1 MENLHELASFTH
13 AGERECNMARKEM
26 ELFDTG
32 VLGEAIP
39 VSAAVKAGDL
49 VFVGGS
55 IGNVYGKLELVEGG
69 VAAETRQALQHMRA
83 ALEAA
88 GSSIDQVIK
97 CNIYL
102 VDMADFGELNE
113 EYGKF
118 FGSHRPTRA
127 TVAVKELGLGGRVEI
142 ECVALA

>member
-1 MENLHELASFTH
+1 MS
-13 AGERECNMARKEM
+13 RREM

-32 VLGEAIP
+32 VLGGEIP
-39 VSAAVKAGDL
+39 VSSAVKVGDL

-55 IGNVYGKLELVEGG
+55 IGNVFGKLELVEGG
-69 VAAETRQALQHMRA
+69 ISAETKQALQHMRN

-97 CNIYL
+97 CNIYI
-102 VDMADFGELNE
+102 VDMAEFGKFNE
-113 EYGKF
+113 VYGKF

>member
-1 MENLHELASFTH
+1 M
-13 AGERECNMARKEM
+13 AGKEM
-26 ELFDTG
+26 ELFNTG
-32 VLGEAIP
+32 VLGEEIP
-39 VSAAVKAGDL
+39 LSNAVKAGDF

-55 IGNVYGKLELVEGG
+55 IGNVHGKFELVEGG
-69 VAAETRQALQHMRA
+69 IAAETQQALQHMRD

-88 GSSIDQVIK
+88 GSSIDRVVK

-102 VDMADFGELNE
+102 VDMAEFGEFNE
-113 EYGKF
+113 VYGKF

>member
-1 MENLHELASFTH
+1 MKMSDEKMEHFE
-13 AGERECNMARKEM
+13 
-26 ELFDTG
+26 TG
-32 VLGEAIP
+32 VLGDAIP
-39 VSAAVKAGDL
+39 ACAAVRAGGF

-55 IGNVYGKLELVEGG
+55 IGNVHGELELVKGG
-69 VAAETRQALQHMRA
+69 IAAETRQALEHMRK

-88 GSSIDQVIK
+88 GSSIDKVIK
-97 CNIYL
+97 CNIYI
-102 VDMADFGELNE
+102 VDMSEFGDMNDPYIE
-113 EYGKF
+113 F

>member
-1 MENLHELASFTH
+1 
-13 AGERECNMARKEM
+13 MARKEM
-26 ELFDTG
+26 ELFNTG
-32 VLGEAIP
+32 VLGEEIP
-39 VSAAVKAGDL
+39 VSAAVKVGNL

-55 IGNVYGKLELVEGG
+55 IGNVFGKLELVEGG
-69 VAAETRQALQHMRA
+69 ISAETKQALQHMRN

-102 VDMADFGELNE
+102 VDMAEFGKFNE
-113 EYGKF
+113 VYGKF

>member
-1 MENLHELASFTH
+1 MV
-13 AGERECNMARKEM
+13 GKEM
-26 ELFDTG
+26 ELFNTG
-32 VLGEAIP
+32 VLGEEIP
-39 VSAAVKAGDL
+39 ASNPVKARDF

-55 IGNVYGKLELVEGG
+55 IGNVFGKFELVEGG
-69 VAAETRQALQHMRA
+69 IAAETQQSLQHMHD

-88 GSSIDQVIK
+88 GSSIHRVIK

-102 VDMADFGELNE
+102 VDMAEFGELNE
-113 EYGKF
+113 VYGKF

>member
-1 MENLHELASFTH
+1 
-13 AGERECNMARKEM
+13 MAEKEM
-26 ELFDTG
+26 AFFNTG
-32 VLGEAIP
+32 VLGPEIP
-39 VSAAVKAGDL
+39 VSNAVKVGDL

-55 IGNVYGKLELVEGG
+55 IGNVHGEFELVEGG
-69 VAAETRQALQHMRA
+69 VAAETEQALQHMRA

-88 GSSIDQVIK
+88 GSSIDRVAK

-102 VDMADFGELNE
+102 VDMAEFGEFNE
-113 EYGKF
+113 VYGKF

>member
-1 MENLHELASFTH
+1 M
-13 AGERECNMARKEM
+13 AGMEM
-26 ELFDTG
+26 ELFSTG
-32 VLGEAIP
+32 VLGKEIP
-39 VSAAVKAGDL
+39 VSNAVKAGDF

-55 IGNVYGKLELVEGG
+55 IGNVHGEFELVEGG
-69 VAAETRQALQHMRA
+69 VAVETRQALQHMRD

-88 GSSIDQVIK
+88 GSSIDRVIK

-102 VDMADFGELNE
+102 VDMTEFGEFNDV
-113 EYGKF
+113 YGEF

-142 ECVALA
+142 ECIALA

>member
-1 MENLHELASFTH
+1 M
-13 AGERECNMARKEM
+13 AGNEM
-26 ELFDTG
+26 ELFNTG
-32 VLGEAIP
+32 VLGEEIP
-39 VSAAVKAGDL
+39 LSSAVKAGDF

-55 IGNVYGKLELVEGG
+55 IGNVFAKFELVEGG
-69 VAAETRQALQHMRA
+69 IAAETRQALQHMRA

-88 GSSIDQVIK
+88 GSSLDRVIK

-102 VDMADFGELNE
+102 VDMAEFGEFNE
-113 EYGKF
+113 VYGTV

>member
-1 MENLHELASFTH
+1 
-13 AGERECNMARKEM
+13 MAEKEM
-26 ELFDTG
+26 AFFNTG
-32 VLGEAIP
+32 VLGPEIP
-39 VSAAVKAGDL
+39 VSNAVKAGDL

-55 IGNVYGKLELVEGG
+55 IGNVHGEFELVEGG
-69 VAAETRQALQHMRA
+69 IAAETEQALQHMRA

-88 GSSIDQVIK
+88 GSSLDRVIK

-102 VDMADFGELNE
+102 VDMAEFGEFNE
-113 EYGKF
+113 VYGTVC
-118 FGSHRPTRA
+118 GSHRPTRA

>member
-1 MENLHELASFTH
+1 M
-13 AGERECNMARKEM
+13 AGIEM
-26 ELFDTG
+26 ELFSTG
-32 VLGEAIP
+32 VLGNDIP
-39 VSAAVKAGDL
+39 MSNAVKAGDF
-49 VFVGGS
+49 VFVGGN
-55 IGNVYGKLELVEGG
+55 IGNVHGKLELVEGG
-69 VAAETRQALQHMRA
+69 IAAETQQALHHMRE

-88 GSSIDQVIK
+88 GSSIDRVIK

-102 VDMADFGELNE
+102 VDMAEFGELNDV
-113 EYGKF
+113 YGKF

>member
-1 MENLHELASFTH
+1 MVGKEL
-13 AGERECNMARKEM
+13 
-26 ELFDTG
+26 ELFNTG
-32 VLGEAIP
+32 VLGEEIP
-39 VSAAVKAGDL
+39 VSNAVKVGDF

-55 IGNVYGKLELVEGG
+55 IGNVFGKLELVEGG
-69 VAAETRQALQHMRA
+69 IAAETQQALQHMRD

-88 GSSIDQVIK
+88 GSSIDRVIK

-102 VDMADFGELNE
+102 VNMAEFGEFNE
-113 EYGKF
+113 VYGRF

>member
-1 MENLHELASFTH
+1 
-13 AGERECNMARKEM
+13 MARKEM

-32 VLGEAIP
+32 VLGEEIP
-39 VSAAVKAGDL
+39 VSAAVKVGDL

-55 IGNVYGKLELVEGG
+55 IGNVFGKLELVEGG
-69 VAAETRQALQHMRA
+69 ISAETKQALQHMRN

-102 VDMADFGELNE
+102 VDMAEFGKFNE
-113 EYGKF
+113 VYGKF

>member
-1 MENLHELASFTH
+1 M
-13 AGERECNMARKEM
+13 AGMEM
-26 ELFDTG
+26 ELFSTG
-32 VLGEAIP
+32 VLGKEIP
-39 VSAAVKAGDL
+39 VSNAVKVGDL

-55 IGNVYGKLELVEGG
+55 IGNVHGEFELVEGG
-69 VAAETRQALQHMRA
+69 IAAETRQALQHMRD

-88 GSSIDQVIK
+88 GSSIDRVVK

-102 VDMADFGELNE
+102 VDMAEFGEFNDA
-113 EYGKF
+113 YGEF

-142 ECVALA
+142 ECIALA

>member
-1 MENLHELASFTH
+1 M
-13 AGERECNMARKEM
+13 AGKEM

-32 VLGEAIP
+32 VLGEEIP
-39 VSAAVKAGDL
+39 ASAAVKVGEL

-55 IGNVYGKLELVEGG
+55 IGNVYGEFELVEGG
-69 VAAETRQALQHMRA
+69 IKAETQQALQHMRD

-102 VDMADFGELNE
+102 VDMAEFGKFNE
-113 EYGKF
+113 VYGKF

>member
-1 MENLHELASFTH
+1 
-13 AGERECNMARKEM
+13 MARKEM

-32 VLGEAIP
+32 VLGEELP
-39 VSAAVKAGDL
+39 VSAAVKVGDL

-69 VAAETRQALQHMRA
+69 IAAETQQALQHMRS

-102 VDMADFGELNE
+102 VDMADFSDLNE
-113 EYGKF
+113 EYGRF

>member
-1 MENLHELASFTH
+1 M
-13 AGERECNMARKEM
+13 AGMEM
-26 ELFDTG
+26 ELFSTG
-32 VLGEAIP
+32 VFGKEIP
-39 VSAAVKAGDL
+39 VSNAVKVGDF

-55 IGNVYGKLELVEGG
+55 IGNVHGEFELVEGD
-69 VAAETRQALQHMRA
+69 VAAETRQALQHMRD

-88 GSSIDQVIK
+88 GSSIDRVVK

-102 VDMADFGELNE
+102 VEMAEFGEFNDVYSE
-113 EYGKF
+113 F

-142 ECVALA
+142 ECIALA